1 MISRRTYVFS
11 ALVLA
16 AILFF
21 GLNIFADSFFTDARL
36 DLTQNRQFTLS
47 RGTRNILAKL
57 QEPVTLKFYY
67 SRTAGAR
74 YASTEAYAKRVRDL
88 LGEYVAAA
96 HGKIIL
102 QEIDPEPFTPE
113 EDEASG
119 AGLSPARTDSGESV
133 YFGLSG
139 SNSIDGH
146 QTIAYF
152 ASAREGYLEY
162 DLTSL
167 IYHLAT
173 PKKLSIALLTSLPVM
188 GSAQNPQPLAA
199 YAALAQEYDVTTL
212 ANDFSAIPPD
222 ADLLVLAH
230 PDQMTPQQQLIID
243 NFVLSGHRA
252 LIFVDPLSEL
262 AQQAG
267 PQAVL
272 SSDLGPLLHSWGVDY
287 PANMVLLD
295 RASAQQV
302 AASNDP
308 REPAIAYPVWL
319 HLTQQDFDPRDPV
332 TASLQNLNMAST
344 GEIAPMRG
352 ATTVFRTLVASSD
365 QANMME
371 RGRLMALRDPSH
383 LIDSVRPTG
392 VRYALAARITGPAK
406 TAFPKAPGAV
416 QQGNV
421 QLVIVA
427 DSDLW
432 DDRFWVHVS
441 NQLGRTV
448 AEPFA
453 DNGALILN
461 AVENL
466 TGSDDLI
473 SLRTRASSDR
483 PFTVVQALRQGA
495 EIKYRETEDRLQT
508 NLTQAQAALQQL
520 QRGTGTNAVALSQ
533 KQKDEIESLR
543 RNMADTRSQL
553 RDVQR
558 NLRAEVDALGGR
570 LAFLNI
576 FGVPILVA
584 GFALV
589 LGWIRRRRVH
599 RSGRT
604 A

>member
-16 AILFF
+16 AILFV
-21 GLNIFADSFFTDARL
+21 GLNIFADNFFTSARL
-36 DLTQNRQFTLS
+36 DLTQNKQFTLN

-57 QEPVTLKFYY
+57 REPVTLKFYY
-67 SRTAGAR
+67 SRTTGAR
-74 YASTEAYAKRVRDL
+74 YASTAAYAKRVRDL

-96 HGKIIL
+96 QGKLIL
-102 QEIDPEPFTPE
+102 EEIDPEPFTPE
-113 EDEASG
+113 EDQASA
-119 AGLSPARTDSGESV
+119 AGLTPAPTDRGDVV

-139 SNSIDGH
+139 SNSIDGR

-152 ASAREGYLEY
+152 ASQREGYLEY

-173 PKKLSIALLTSLPVM
+173 PKKPSIALITSLPM
-188 GSAQNPQPLAA
+188 TGTAQNPQPLAA

-212 ANDFSAIPPD
+212 PNDFSAIPSGV
-222 ADLLVLAH
+222 DLLILAH
-230 PDQMTPQQQLIID
+230 PDQMSPPQMLAVD

-272 SSDLGPLLHSWGVDY
+272 SSDLGQLLHSWGVDY

-295 RASAQQV
+295 RALAQQV

-308 REPAIAYPVWL
+308 REPSIAYPVWL
-319 HLTQQDFDPRDPV
+319 HLTGQSFDPRDPV

-352 ATTVFRTLVASSD
+352 ATTVFHTLIAASD
-365 QANMME
+365 QSNMME
-371 RGRLMALRDPSH
+371 RGRLMALRDPSR
-383 LIDSVRPTG
+383 LADTVRPTG

-406 TAFPKAPGAV
+406 SAFPNAPGAV
-416 QQGNV
+416 QRGNV
-421 QLVIVA
+421 QLLIVA
-427 DSDLW
+427 DSDVW
-432 DDRFWVHVS
+432 DDRFWVHVTR
-441 NQLGRTV
+441 QLGRTV

-466 TGSDDLI
+466 AGSDDLI
-473 SLRTRASSDR
+473 SLRTRGSSDR
-483 PFTVVQALRQGA
+483 PFTVVQALRQSA
-495 EIKYRETEDRLQT
+495 EVKYRETEDRLQT

-520 QRGTGTNAVALSQ
+520 QRGAGTSAITLSP
-533 KQKDEIESLR
+533 KQKDEMEALR
-543 RNMADTRSQL
+543 RNMAETRSQL

-558 NLRAEVDALGGR
+558 NLRAEVDALGAR

-584 GFALV
+584 AFALV
-589 LGWIRRRRVH
+589 LGLIRRRR
-599 RSGRT
+599 RT

>member
-1 MISRRTYVFS
+1 MISRRTYVFT

-16 AILFF
+16 AILFV
-21 GLNIFADSFFTDARL
+21 GLNIFADNFFTNARL
-36 DLTQNRQFTLS
+36 DLTQNRQFTLNQ
-47 RGTRNILAKL
+47 GTRNILAKL
-57 QEPVTLKFYY
+57 QEPITLKFYY

-74 YASTEAYAKRVRDL
+74 YATTAAYAKRVRDL

-113 EDEASG
+113 EDEASA
-119 AGLSPARTDSGESV
+119 AGLTPARTDSGDVV

-152 ASAREGYLEY
+152 GSQREGYLEY

-173 PKKLSIALLTSLPVM
+173 PKKPTIALITSLPM
-188 GSAQNPQPLAA
+188 TGTSQNPQPLAA

-212 ANDFSAIPPD
+212 PNDFSAVPHD
-222 ADLLVLAH
+222 VDLLVLAH

-295 RASAQQV
+295 RARAQQV
-302 AASNDP
+302 AGSNDP

-319 HLTQQDFDPRDPV
+319 HLTAQDFDPRDPV
-332 TASLQNLNMAST
+332 TASLQNLNLAST

-352 ATTVFRTLVASSD
+352 ATTVFRTLIAASD
-365 QANMME
+365 QSNMME

-383 LIDSVRPTG
+383 LIDTVRPTG
-392 VRYALAARITGPAK
+392 VRYALAARITGRTK

-416 QQGNV
+416 QEGNV
-421 QLVIVA
+421 QLLIVA
-427 DSDLW
+427 DSDVW
-432 DDRFWVHVS
+432 DDRFWVHVG

-466 TGSDDLI
+466 SGSDDLI

-483 PFTVVQALRQGA
+483 PFAVVQALRQAA
-495 EIKYRETEDRLQT
+495 EVKYRETEDRLQT

-520 QRGTGTNAVALSQ
+520 QRGTGTNAVTLSQ
-533 KQKDEIESLR
+533 KQKDEIEALR

-558 NLRAEVDALGGR
+558 NLRAEVDALGAR

-576 FGVPILVA
+576 FGVPLVVA
-584 GFALV
+584 TFALV
-589 LGWIRRRRVH
+589 LGLIRRRLVR
-599 RSGRT
+599 RNGGT

>member
-1 MISRRTYVFS
+1 MISRRTYALS
-11 ALVLA
+11 ALALA
-16 AILFF
+16 AILFI
-21 GLNIFADSFFTDARL
+21 GTNIFADNFFTNARL

-47 RGTRNILAKL
+47 QGTRNILAKL

-74 YASTEAYAKRVRDL
+74 YASTAAYAKRVRDL
-88 LGEYVAAA
+88 LGEYVALG
-96 HGKIIL
+96 HGKLIL

-113 EDEASG
+113 EDQASA
-119 AGLSPARTDSGESV
+119 AGLTPAPTDRGDVV
-133 YFGLSG
+133 YFGLAG

-146 QTIAYF
+146 QAIAYF
-152 ASAREGYLEY
+152 ASQREAYLEY
-162 DLTSL
+162 DLSAL

-173 PKKLSIALLTSLPVM
+173 PKKPTIGLLTSLPVM
-188 GSAQNPQPLAA
+188 GAPQNPQPLAS

-212 ANDFSAIPPD
+212 ANDFTAIP
-222 ADLLVLAH
+222 ANIDLLIIAH
-230 PDQMTPQQQLIID
+230 PQQMSPQQQLAVD
-243 NFVLSGHRA
+243 NFVLGGHRA

-262 AQQAG
+262 VQQG
-267 PQAVL
+267 NPQAAV
-272 SSDLGPLLHSWGVDY
+272 SSDLGPLLHSWGVDF

-302 AASNDP
+302 AGSNDP
-308 REPAIAYPVWL
+308 REPAIAYPLWL
-319 HLTQQDFDPRDPV
+319 HLTAQDFDPRDPV
-332 TASLQNLNMAST
+332 TASLQNLNMATT

-352 ATTVFRTLVASSD
+352 ATTIFRTLIASSD
-365 QANMME
+365 QANMMD
-371 RGRLMALRDPSH
+371 RAQLMALRDPSH
-383 LIDSVRPTG
+383 LIDMVRPTG

-406 TAFPKAPGAV
+406 TAFPNAPGAV
-416 QQGNV
+416 QKGNV

-427 DSDLW
+427 DSDVW

-441 NQLGRTV
+441 NQLGRPV

-483 PFTVVQALRQGA
+483 PFTVVQALQQSA
-495 EIKYRETEDRLQT
+495 EIKYRETQDRLQAS
-508 NLTQAQAALQQL
+508 LTQAQQTLQQL
-520 QRGTGTNAVALSQ
+520 QQGAGGNAITLSQ
-533 KQKDEIESLR
+533 KQKDEIER
-543 RNMADTRSQL
+543 IRGGMAETRAQL
-553 RDVQR
+553 RDVQH
-558 NLRAEVDALGGR
+558 NLRAEVDALGNR

-589 LGWIRRRRVH
+589 LGMIRRARRA
-599 RSGRT
+599 RR
-604 A
+604 AA

>member
-11 ALVLA
+11 ALALA
-16 AILFF
+16 AILFV

-36 DLTQNRQFTLS
+36 DLTQNGQFTLS
-47 RGTRNILAKL
+47 RGTRHILGKL

-67 SRTAGAR
+67 SRASGAR
-74 YASTEAYAKRVRDL
+74 YASTAAYAKRVRDL

-96 HGKIIL
+96 RGKIIL
-102 QEIDPEPFTPE
+102 QEVDPEPFTPE
-113 EDEASG
+113 EDEASA
-119 AGLSPARTDSGESV
+119 AGLTAAPTDRGDVV

-139 SNSIDGH
+139 TNSIDGH

-152 ASAREGYLEY
+152 TPQREGYLEY
-162 DLTSL
+162 DLSSL
-167 IYHLAT
+167 VYHLAT
-173 PKKLSIALLTSLPVM
+173 PKKPAVTLITSLPVT
-188 GSAQNPQPLAA
+188 GTEQNPQPLAS

-212 ANDFSAIPPD
+212 PRDFAAIP
-222 ADLLVLAH
+222 ASTDLLVLAH
-230 PDQMTPQQQLIID
+230 PDQMSPQQQLAVE
-243 NFVLSGHRA
+243 NFVLSGRRA

-267 PQAVL
+267 PQAVI

-287 PANMVLLD
+287 PSNMVLLD

-302 AASNDP
+302 AAGSDP

-319 HLTQQDFDPRDPV
+319 HLTTQDFDPRDPI

-352 ATTVFRTLVASSD
+352 ATTIFRTLIASSD
-365 QANMME
+365 QANMMD
-371 RGRLMALRDPSH
+371 RGQLMALRDPTR

-406 TAFPKAPGAV
+406 TAFPNAPGAV
-416 QQGNV
+416 QKGNV

-427 DSDLW
+427 DSDVW
-432 DDRFWVHVS
+432 DDRFWVHVT
-441 NQLGRTV
+441 NQLGRPV

-483 PFTVVQALRQGA
+483 PFTVVQALRQNA

-508 NLTQAQAALQQL
+508 SLTQAQQSLQQL
-520 QRGTGTNAVALSQ
+520 QRGAGGNAIALNQ
-533 KQKDEIESLR
+533 KQKDEIEGIR
-543 RNMADTRSQL
+543 RSMAETRSQL

-558 NLRAEVDALGGR
+558 NLRAEVDALGAR

-584 GFALV
+584 AFALV
-589 LGWIRRRRVH
+589 LGLIRRGRRV
-599 RSGRT
+599 

>member
-1 MISRRTYVFS
+1 MISRRPYVFS
-11 ALVLA
+11 ALAMA
-16 AILFF
+16 AILFV

-36 DLTQNRQFTLS
+36 DLTQNGQFTLS
-47 RGTRNILAKL
+47 RGSRNILGNL

-67 SRTAGAR
+67 SRASGAR
-74 YASTEAYAKRVRDL
+74 YASTEAYARRVRDL

-96 HGKIIL
+96 HGKIVL
-102 QEIDPEPFTPE
+102 QEVDPEPFTPE
-113 EDEASG
+113 EDEASA
-119 AGLSPARTDSGESV
+119 AGLTAAPTDRGDVV

-152 ASAREGYLEY
+152 TPQREGYLEY
-162 DLTSL
+162 DLSSL

-173 PKKLSIALLTSLPVM
+173 PKKPAIALITSLPVT
-188 GSAQNPQPLAA
+188 GTEQNPQPLAS
-199 YAALAQEYDVTTL
+199 YAALAQEYDVTSL
-212 ANDFSAIPPD
+212 PRDFAAIP
-222 ADLLVLAH
+222 ANTDLLVLAH
-230 PDQMTPQQQLIID
+230 PDQMTPQQQLAVE
-243 NFVLSGHRA
+243 NFVLSGRRA

-267 PQAVL
+267 PQAVI
-272 SSDLGPLLHSWGVDY
+272 SSDLGPLLRSWGVDY

-302 AASNDP
+302 AAGNDP

-319 HLTQQDFDPRDPV
+319 HLTALDFDPRDPI

-352 ATTVFRTLVASSD
+352 ATTIFRTLIASSD
-365 QANMME
+365 QANMMD
-371 RGRLMALRDPSH
+371 RGQLMALRDPTH

-416 QQGNV
+416 EKGNV

-427 DSDLW
+427 DSDVW
-432 DDRFWVHVS
+432 DDRFWVHVT
-441 NQLGRTV
+441 NQLGRPV

-483 PFTVVQALRQGA
+483 PFTVVQALRQNA
-495 EIKYRETEDRLQT
+495 EVKYRETEDRLQSS
-508 NLTQAQAALQQL
+508 LTQAQQALQQL
-520 QRGTGTNAVALSQ
+520 QRGAGGNAIALNQ
-533 KQKDEIESLR
+533 KQKDEIEGIR
-543 RNMADTRSQL
+543 RSMAETRSQL

-558 NLRAEVDALGGR
+558 NLRAEVDTLGAR

-584 GFALV
+584 AFALV
-589 LGWIRRRRVH
+589 LGLIRRRRRV
-599 RSGRT
+599 

>member
-1 MISRRTYVFS
+1 MISRRTYAFS
-11 ALVLA
+11 ALALA
-16 AILFF
+16 AILFV
-21 GLNIFADSFFTDARL
+21 GLNIFADNFFTNARL
-36 DLTQNRQFTLS
+36 DLTQYGQFTLS

-74 YASTEAYAKRVRDL
+74 YASTAAYAKRVRDL
-88 LGEYVAAA
+88 LGEYVALGR
-96 HGKIIL
+96 GKLIL

-113 EDEASG
+113 EDQASA
-119 AGLSPARTDSGESV
+119 AGLTPASTDRGDVV

-152 ASAREGYLEY
+152 AAAREAYLEY
-162 DLTSL
+162 DLSAL

-173 PKKLSIALLTSLPVM
+173 PKKPAIGLLTSLPM
-188 GSAQNPQPLAA
+188 TGTPQNPQPLAA
-199 YAALAQEYDVTTL
+199 YAALSQEYDVTTL
-212 ANDFSAIPPD
+212 ANDFTAIPSNI
-222 ADLLVLAH
+222 DLLVVAH
-230 PDQMTPQQQLIID
+230 PQEMSPPQLLAIE

-262 AQQAG
+262 VQQG
-267 PQAVL
+267 NPQAAV
-272 SSDLGPLLHSWGVDY
+272 SSDLGPLLHSWGVDF
-287 PANMVLLD
+287 PSNMVLLD
-295 RASAQQV
+295 RALAQQV

-308 REPAIAYPVWL
+308 REPAVAYPVWL
-319 HLTQQDFDPRDPV
+319 HLTPQDFDPRDPV
-332 TASLQNLNMAST
+332 TASLQNINMAST

-352 ATTVFRTLVASSD
+352 ATTIFRTLIGSSD
-365 QANMME
+365 QANMMD
-371 RGRLMALRDPSH
+371 RAQLMNLRDPTH
-383 LIDSVRPTG
+383 LIEAVRPTG

-406 TAFPKAPGAV
+406 TAFPNAPGAV
-416 QQGNV
+416 QKGNV

-427 DSDLW
+427 DSDIW
-432 DDRFWVHVS
+432 DDRFWVHVT
-441 NQLGRTV
+441 NQLGRPV

-483 PFTVVQALRQGA
+483 PFTVVQALRQSA
-495 EIKYRETEDRLQT
+495 EIKYRETQDRLQA
-508 NLTQAQAALQQL
+508 NLTQAQQALQQL
-520 QRGTGTNAVALSQ
+520 QQGAGGNAIALTQ
-533 KQKDEIESLR
+533 KQRDEIERIR
-543 RNMADTRSQL
+543 RGMAETRSQL
-553 RDVQR
+553 RDVQH
-558 NLRAEVDALGGR
+558 NLRAEVDALGNR

-589 LGWIRRRRVH
+589 LGLIRRSRRD
-599 RSGRT
+599 RR
-604 A
+604 AQ

>member
-1 MISRRTYVFS
+1 MISRRTYAFS
-11 ALVLA
+11 ALALA
-16 AILFF
+16 AILFV
-21 GLNIFADSFFTDARL
+21 GLNIFADNFFTNAWL
-36 DLTQNRQFTLS
+36 DLTQNGQFTLS

-74 YASTEAYAKRVRDL
+74 YASTAAYAKRVRDL
-88 LGEYVAAA
+88 LGEYVALG
-96 HGKIIL
+96 HGKLIL

-113 EDEASG
+113 EDQASA
-119 AGLSPARTDSGESV
+119 AGLTPASTDRGDVV

-152 ASAREGYLEY
+152 AAAREAYLEY
-162 DLTSL
+162 DLSAL

-173 PKKLSIALLTSLPVM
+173 PKKPAIGLLTSLPM
-188 GSAQNPQPLAA
+188 TGTPQNPQPLAA
-199 YAALAQEYDVTTL
+199 YAALSQEYDVTTL
-212 ANDFSAIPPD
+212 ANDFTAIPSNI
-222 ADLLVLAH
+222 DLLVVAH
-230 PDQMTPQQQLIID
+230 PQEMSPPQLLAIE

-262 AQQAG
+262 VQQG
-267 PQAVL
+267 NPQAAV
-272 SSDLGPLLHSWGVDY
+272 SSDLGPLLHSWGVDF

-295 RASAQQV
+295 RDLAQQV

-308 REPAIAYPVWL
+308 REPAVAYPVWL
-319 HLTQQDFDPRDPV
+319 HLTPQDFDPRDPI
-332 TASLQNLNMAST
+332 TASLQNINMAST

-352 ATTVFRTLVASSD
+352 ATTIFRTLIGSSD
-365 QANMME
+365 QANMMD
-371 RGRLMALRDPSH
+371 RAQLMNLRDPTH
-383 LIDSVRPTG
+383 LIEAVRPTG

-406 TAFPKAPGAV
+406 TAFPNAPGAV
-416 QQGNV
+416 QKGNV

-427 DSDLW
+427 DSDVW
-432 DDRFWVHVS
+432 DDRFWVHVT
-441 NQLGRTV
+441 NQLGRPV

-483 PFTVVQALRQGA
+483 PFTVVQALRQSA
-495 EIKYRETEDRLQT
+495 EIKYRETQDRLQAS
-508 NLTQAQAALQQL
+508 LTQAQQALEQLQQ
-520 QRGTGTNAVALSQ
+520 GAGGNAIALTQ
-533 KQKDEIESLR
+533 KQRDEIERIR
-543 RNMADTRSQL
+543 RGMAETRSQL
-553 RDVQR
+553 RDVQH
-558 NLRAEVDALGGR
+558 NLRAEVDALGNR

-576 FGVPILVA
+576 FGIPILVA

-589 LGWIRRRRVH
+589 LGLIRRSRQNRR
-599 RSGRT
+599 
-604 A
+604 AQ

>member
-1 MISRRTYVFS
+1 MISRRTYAFS
-11 ALVLA
+11 ALALA
-16 AILFF
+16 AILFV
-21 GLNIFADSFFTDARL
+21 GTNIFANNFFTHARL
-36 DLTQNRQFTLS
+36 DLTRNGQFTLS
-47 RGTRNILAKL
+47 PGTRNILAKL

-74 YASTEAYAKRVRDL
+74 YAATAAYAKRVRDL
-88 LGEYVAAA
+88 LGEYVALG
-96 HGKIIL
+96 HGKLIL

-113 EDEASG
+113 EDQASA
-119 AGLSPARTDSGESV
+119 AGLTPAPTDRGDVV

-139 SNSIDGH
+139 SNSIDGR
-146 QTIAYF
+146 QAIPYF
-152 ASAREGYLEY
+152 AAGREAYLEY
-162 DLTSL
+162 DLSSL

-173 PKKLSIALLTSLPVM
+173 PKKPTIGLLTSLPVT
-188 GSAQNPQPLAA
+188 GSQQNPQPLAS

-212 ANDFSAIPPD
+212 PNDFAAIP
-222 ADLLVLAH
+222 ANIDLLVIAH
-230 PDQMTPQQQLIID
+230 PSPMSPPQLLAID
-243 NFVLSGHRA
+243 NFVLGGHRA
-252 LIFVDPLSEL
+252 LVFVDPLSEL

-272 SSDLGPLLHSWGVDY
+272 SSDLGPLLHSWGVDF

-302 AASNDP
+302 AAGNDP
-308 REPAIAYPVWL
+308 REPSIAYPIWL
-319 HLTQQDFDPRDPV
+319 HLTPQDFDPRDPV
-332 TASLQNLNMAST
+332 TASLQNINMATS

-352 ATTVFRTLVASSD
+352 ATTVFRTLIASSD
-365 QANMME
+365 QANMMD
-371 RGRLMALRDPSH
+371 RALLMGLRDPTH

-392 VRYALAARITGPAK
+392 VRYAMAARITGPAK
-406 TAFPKAPGAV
+406 TAYPNAPGAI
-416 QQGNV
+416 QKGNV

-427 DSDLW
+427 DSDVW
-432 DDRFWVHVS
+432 DDRFWVHVG
-441 NQLGRTV
+441 NQMGRPV

-483 PFTVVQALRQGA
+483 PFTVVQALRQAA
-495 EIKYRETEDRLQT
+495 EVKYRETENALQT
-508 NLTQAQAALQQL
+508 NLTQAQQALAQLQQG
-520 QRGTGTNAVALSQ
+520 GTGNAIALTQ
-533 KQKDEIESLR
+533 KQKDEIERIR
-543 RNMADTRSQL
+543 RGMAQTRAQL

-558 NLRAEVDALGGR
+558 NLRAEVDALGNR

-576 FGVPILVA
+576 FGVPLLVA
-584 GFALV
+584 AFALV
-589 LGWIRRRRVH
+589 LGLIRRARR
-599 RSGRT
+599 RGRT